1 VFTVNAPYDALAE
14 FNFGLASSNLY
25 QIFSAGSLYVQA
37 LFTTT
42 CPTAHVC
49 APARE
54 MQTNTQNTPK
64 SRMQHT
70 PRAFIH
76 PAREL

>member
-14 FNFGLASSNLY
+14 FNFGLAASNLY
-25 QIFSAGSLYVQA
+25 QIFSAGSLYVHA
-37 LFTTT
+37 EFTTT

-49 APARE
+49 ADARE
-54 MQTNTQNTPK
+54 MQKSTSNARK
-64 SRMQHT
+64 SRMQRA

-76 PAREL
+76 PGREL